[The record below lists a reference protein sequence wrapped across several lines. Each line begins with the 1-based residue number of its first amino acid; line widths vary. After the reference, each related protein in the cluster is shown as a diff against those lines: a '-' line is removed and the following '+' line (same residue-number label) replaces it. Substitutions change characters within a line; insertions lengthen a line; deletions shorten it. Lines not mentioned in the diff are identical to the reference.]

1 MENVIL
7 VACQLPSQSDDH
19 FESSLQE
26 LEALT
31 KTADGQV
38 VAVVTQKRQKI
49 DSATYIGSGKLQ
61 ELDALEK
68 QLGAGTII
76 FNGELTPAQQG
87 RLSALLYAKV
97 LDRTQLILD
106 IFAMRARSREGKLQV
121 ELAQLQYL
129 LPRLSGMGES
139 MSRLGGGIGTR
150 GPGET
155 KLETDRRYIRNRMK
169 DISNQL
175 KTVVQHRKRYRE
187 RRLANNQCQVVLV
200 GYTNAGKSTL
210 FNQLTAARTYAE
222 NQLFA
227 TLDPLTRKMNLPN
240 GFISL
245 LSDTVGFIQ
254 QLPTQLVAAFRSTL
268 EEVSG
273 AQLIV
278 HVLDASDPDLITHE
292 QTVKQLLV
300 ELGADDLP
308 MLTLYNKKDLLQT
321 PFIVPKGSLLV
332 SARNLNDRDQILE
345 AVENML
351 IEQMVPFQTMIPA
364 DEGKLLNEI
373 KLNTVLKKQS
383 YNEETQAFEVEG
395 FVFPETPIASKLL
408 KDIGT
413 TDEEL

>member
-1 MENVIL
+1 MESVIL

-31 KTADGQV
+31 KTAGGQV

-68 QLGAGTII
+68 QLGAGTVI
-76 FNGELTPAQQG
+76 FNGELFPSQQG
-87 RLSALLYAKV
+87 RLSELLYAKV

-129 LPRLSGMGES
+129 LPRLSGMGAS
-139 MSRLGGGIGTR
+139 LSRLGGGIGTR

-155 KLETDRRYIRNRMK
+155 KLETDRRYIRSRMK

-175 KTVVQHRKRYRE
+175 KTVVQHRKRYRD

-210 FNQLTAARTYAE
+210 FNQLTSARTYAE

-227 TLDPLTRKMNLPN
+227 TLDPLTRKMNLPS
-240 GFISL
+240 GFICL

-254 QLPTQLVAAFRSTL
+254 ALPTQLVAAFRSTL
-268 EEVSG
+268 EEVTG

-292 QTVKQLLV
+292 KTVKALLS
-300 ELGADDLP
+300 ELGADELP
-308 MLTLYNKKDLLQT
+308 VLTIYNKKDLLQT
-321 PFIVPKGSLLV
+321 AFIVPKGSLLV
-332 SARNLNDRDQILE
+332 SARDVNDRQRILAE
-345 AVENML
+345 IENQL
-351 IEQMVPFQTMIPA
+351 VQQMAPFQAKLPA

-373 KLNTVLKKQS
+373 KLHAVLNKQS
-383 YNEETQAFEVEG
+383 YDEQAQAYVVEG
-395 FVFPETPIASKLL
+395 FVYPETPIASKLIQ
-408 KDIGT
+408 DT
-413 TDEEL
+413 VSTDEEI

>member
-19 FESSLQE
+19 FESSLEE

-31 KTADGQV
+31 KTAGGQV

-61 ELDALEK
+61 ELEALEK
-68 QLGAGTII
+68 ELGAGTVI
-76 FNGELTPAQQG
+76 FNGELSPSQQG
-87 RLSALLYAKV
+87 RLGALLYAKV

-106 IFAMRARSREGKLQV
+106 IFAVRARSREGKLQV

-139 MSRLGGGIGTR
+139 LSRLGGGIGTR

-155 KLETDRRYIRNRMK
+155 KLESDRRYIRSRMK

-175 KTVVQHRKRYRE
+175 KTVVQHRKRYRD
-187 RRLANNQCQVVLV
+187 RRMMNNQCQVVLV

-210 FNQLTAARTYAE
+210 FNQLTAASTYAE

-227 TLDPLTRKMNLPN
+227 TLDPLTRKMNLLN
-240 GFISL
+240 GFICL

-254 QLPTQLVAAFRSTL
+254 ELPTQLVAAFRSTL
-268 EEVSG
+268 EEVTG

-292 QTVKQLLV
+292 KTVRALLE
-300 ELGADDLP
+300 ELGADELP
-308 MLTLYNKKDLLQT
+308 MLTIYNKKDLLQT

-332 SARNLNDRDQILE
+332 SARDINDRNRILAEIESQI
-345 AVENML
+345 MQ
-351 IEQMVPFQTMIPA
+351 QMVPFHVLLDA
-364 DEGKLLNEI
+364 DKGKLLNDI
-373 KLNTVLKKQS
+373 KLNTILKKQV
-383 YNEETQAFEVEG
+383 YDENAQKYEVEG
-395 FVFPETPIASKLL
+395 FVYPETAIASKL
-408 KDIGT
+408 IHNQAT
-413 TDEEL
+413 TNKEL

>member
-19 FESSLQE
+19 FESSLEE

-31 KTADGQV
+31 KTAGGQV

-61 ELDALEK
+61 ELEALEK
-68 QLGAGTII
+68 ELGAGTVI
-76 FNGELTPAQQG
+76 FNGELSPSQQG
-87 RLSALLYAKV
+87 RLGALLFAKV

-106 IFAMRARSREGKLQV
+106 IFAVRARSREGKLQV

-139 MSRLGGGIGTR
+139 LSRLGGGIGTR

-155 KLETDRRYIRNRMK
+155 KLESDRRYIRSRMK

-175 KTVVQHRKRYRE
+175 KTVVQHRKRYRD
-187 RRLANNQCQVVLV
+187 RRMMNNQCQVVLV

-210 FNQLTAARTYAE
+210 FNQLTAASTYAE

-227 TLDPLTRKMNLPN
+227 TLDPLTRKMNLLN
-240 GFISL
+240 GFICL

-254 QLPTQLVAAFRSTL
+254 ELPTQLVAAFRSTL
-268 EEVSG
+268 EEVTG

-292 QTVKQLLV
+292 KTVRALLE
-300 ELGADDLP
+300 ELGADELP
-308 MLTLYNKKDLLQT
+308 MLTIYNKKDLLQT

-332 SARNLNDRDQILE
+332 SARDINDRNRILAEIESQI
-345 AVENML
+345 MQ
-351 IEQMVPFQTMIPA
+351 QMVPFHALLDA
-364 DEGKLLNEI
+364 DEGKLLNDI
-373 KLNTVLKKQS
+373 KLNTILKKQV
-383 YNEETQAFEVEG
+383 YDENAQKYEVEG
-395 FVFPETPIASKLL
+395 FVYPETAIASKLIHNQASTN
-408 KDIGT
+408 K
-413 TDEEL
+413 EL

>member
-7 VACQLPSQSDDH
+7 VACQFPSQSDDH
-19 FESSLQE
+19 FKSSLEE

-31 KTADGQV
+31 KTAGGQV

-61 ELDALEK
+61 ELEALEK
-68 QLGAGTII
+68 ELGAGTVI
-76 FNGELTPAQQG
+76 FNGELSPSQQG
-87 RLSALLYAKV
+87 RLGALLYAKV

-106 IFAMRARSREGKLQV
+106 IFAVRARSREGKLQV

-139 MSRLGGGIGTR
+139 LSRLGGGIGTR

-155 KLETDRRYIRNRMK
+155 KLESDRRYIRSRMK

-175 KTVVQHRKRYRE
+175 KTVVQHRKRYRD
-187 RRLANNQCQVVLV
+187 RRMMNNQCQVVLV

-210 FNQLTAARTYAE
+210 FNQLTAASTYAE

-227 TLDPLTRKMNLPN
+227 TLDPLTRKMNLLN
-240 GFISL
+240 GFICL

-254 QLPTQLVAAFRSTL
+254 ALPTQLVAAFRSTL
-268 EEVSG
+268 EEVTG

-292 QTVKQLLV
+292 KTVRALLE
-300 ELGADDLP
+300 ELGADELP
-308 MLTLYNKKDLLQT
+308 MLTIYNKKDLLQT

-332 SARNLNDRDQILE
+332 SARDINDRDRILAEIEAQI
-345 AVENML
+345 MQ
-351 IEQMVPFQTMIPA
+351 QMVPFHTLLDA
-364 DEGKLLNEI
+364 DEGKLLNDI
-373 KLNTVLKKQS
+373 KLNTILKKQV
-383 YNEETQAFEVEG
+383 YDENAQKYEVEG
-395 FVFPETPIASKLL
+395 FVYPETAIASKLIHNQASTN
-408 KDIGT
+408 K
-413 TDEEL
+413 EL